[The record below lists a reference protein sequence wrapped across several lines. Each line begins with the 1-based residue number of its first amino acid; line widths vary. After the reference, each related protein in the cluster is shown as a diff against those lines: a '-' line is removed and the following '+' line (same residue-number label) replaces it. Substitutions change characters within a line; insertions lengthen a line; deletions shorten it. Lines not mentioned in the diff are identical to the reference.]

1 MSPELPARPDQSE
14 ALFDPRSDHPADEAA
29 APRVSRHIGQ
39 DSEEGPDFRRY
50 LAAVLRYKWLV
61 ATFSILGGAAGM
73 AAARLAKPEYSA
85 QATIWIENAAG
96 NRGPIRAAQL
106 LGGLGWADLLKS
118 YVVLDVAVR
127 DLKLYLEHESPGDT
141 AVFESFSLR
150 ERFRPGDYRVTIG
163 ADGRSVVLA
172 TAAGTVL
179 ERATPGD
186 SLGGQLGFN
195 WIPSPAQL
203 SPGRTIDFSVLRPRD
218 AARGIGERL
227 RTRAAPKSNFLRVE
241 LAGTSPALVTAT
253 VNTVVERFVEVAAEL
268 KRAKLTELV
277 RILETQLAQAQ
288 RNLSEAEIA
297 LESYRVAT
305 ITLPSET
312 PVVAGLQVTQGP
324 VMQGFFELKLERDQ
338 IAQDRAGIQR
348 ALEQAA
354 DSGLAV
360 NAFEGIGAVQR
371 STEAI
376 AGLRELTE
384 KQAELRALRYDY
396 TDEYPAVQGL
406 VEDMRQLESVSI
418 PTVLQGL
425 LSELAARQSELDGR
439 LQAASRELERI
450 PPRAI
455 REARLRRDVAVAE
468 NLYIMLQQRYEEASL
483 SEASSIPDV
492 RILDPAVVPQRPVRN
507 RGPRFIA
514 LGFVV
519 GIGLSLGGA
528 VLLDRVDRRV
538 RYADQV
544 TGELGLQLLS
554 VVPHFDGKRSG
565 SSDVAPVVEAL
576 RGARLNLI
584 YAHGTAGPLIVTV
597 TSPGAGDGK
606 SFIASNLALA
616 FAEAGY
622 RTLLIDGD
630 VRRGALHR
638 AVAASRKPGL
648 TDFLNGHAS
657 RPEIIQETEYRS
669 LFFIG
674 AGTRTAA
681 ASELL
686 GSEQMTQ
693 LFASLRSVSQMNAI
707 IVDSPPLAAGVDAY
721 TLGTLTGSL
730 LVVLRLG
737 LSDRELAEAK
747 LDVLDRLPVRV
758 LGAILND
765 AAAGAR
771 YYHSY
776 YLQGYEQETEE
787 GEEREARALLGKS
800 LGS

>member
-14 ALFDPRSDHPADEAA
+14 ASFDPRSGHPADESA

-39 DSEEGPDFRRY
+39 DSEQGPDYRRY

-61 ATFSILGGAAGM
+61 AMFSILGGAAGM
-73 AAARLAKPEYSA
+73 LLARVKPEYSA
-85 QATIWIENAAG
+85 QATIWIENAAE
-96 NRGPIRAAQL
+96 NQGPIRAAQL
-106 LGGLGWADLLKS
+106 LGGLGWVDLLES
-118 YVVLDVAVR
+118 YVVLDEAVR
-127 DLKLYLEHESPGDT
+127 DLRLYLVLKSDRDA
-141 AVFESFSLR
+141 AVFESFSLA
-150 ERFRPGDYRVTIG
+150 ERFRPGKYRLAVG
-163 ADGRSVVLA
+163 DGGRSVVLT

-195 WIPSPAQL
+195 WIPSLADLQ
-203 SPGRTIDFSVLRPRD
+203 PGSTIDFSVVRPRD
-218 AARGIGERL
+218 AARDIGERL
-227 RTRAAPKSNFLRVE
+227 KTQTDLGSNFLRVE
-241 LAGTSPALVTAT
+241 LAGTSPSLVAAT
-253 VNTVVERFVEVAAEL
+253 VNTVVERFLEVAAEL

-277 RILETQLAQAQ
+277 RILEKQLAQAQ
-288 RNLSEAEIA
+288 RNLDEAEIA
-297 LESYRVAT
+297 LERYRVTT

-348 ALEQAA
+348 ALNQAV
-354 DSGLAV
+354 DSGIAV
-360 NAFEGIGAVQR
+360 DAFEEIGAVQS
-371 STEAI
+371 STEAV

-396 TDEYPAVQGL
+396 TDEHRAVQRL

-418 PTVLQGL
+418 PTSLQAL
-425 LSELAARQSELDGR
+425 LSELAARQSELDAR
-439 LQAASRELERI
+439 LQAASRELAQI

-455 REARLRRDVAVAE
+455 QEARLRRTVAVAE
-468 NLYIMLQQRYEEASL
+468 NLYTMLQQRYEEASL

-492 RILDPAVVPQRPVRN
+492 RILDTAVVPQQPVHN
-507 RGPRFIA
+507 RVPDFIA
-514 LGFVV
+514 LGFMI
-519 GIGLSLGGA
+519 GLGLSLGGA

-544 TGELGLQLLS
+544 TGELGLSLLS
-554 VVPHFDGKRSG
+554 VVPHFDGKHNG
-565 SSDVAPVVEAL
+565 STGVAPVVEAL

-597 TSPGAGDGK
+597 TSPGEGDGK

-616 FAEAGY
+616 FADVGY

-638 AVAASRKPGL
+638 TVAASRKPGL
-648 TDFLNGHAS
+648 TDFLNGQAS

-674 AGTRTAA
+674 AGTRTAG

-693 LFASLRSVSQMNAI
+693 LLASLCSVSQMNAI
-707 IVDSPPLAAGVDAY
+707 IVDSPPLGAGVDAF
-721 TLGTLTGSL
+721 TLGTLTGNL

-765 AAAGAR
+765 APTGSG

-776 YLQGYEQETEE
+776 YLQGYEQKTEE
-787 GEEREARALLGKS
+787 AEERDARTFLGKS
-800 LGS
+800 VDS